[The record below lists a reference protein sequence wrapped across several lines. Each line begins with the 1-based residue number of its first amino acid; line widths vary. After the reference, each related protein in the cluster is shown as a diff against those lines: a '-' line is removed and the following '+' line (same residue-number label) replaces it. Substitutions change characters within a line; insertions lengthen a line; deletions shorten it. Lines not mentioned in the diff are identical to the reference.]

1 MFQKLLRIALAIIGA
16 LIGYG
21 ISIGAKYLLIHSDS
35 SYEAYFKS
43 NHQYFIAA
51 IISLLFAIMF
61 YRLAPL
67 ISRQSVKVAG
77 KIEDDLQGVSG
88 NDILAGAIGLIFGL
102 IIAFF
107 ITQIFASITNQ
118 YLYVI
123 ITLIVYMIMGFIGA
137 VVANKKGKEI
147 ISQMFIARRN
157 SDAAQ
162 NTNPAQ
168 ATRFSVGGKGRKQS
182 NVIPK
187 ILDTSVIIDG
197 RIAEII
203 KTGFLE
209 GPIVIPE
216 FVLVELRH
224 IADSSDSLKRTRGR
238 RGLDILNRIQS
249 DYGIDIYNTESEKGL
264 KEIPEVD
271 VKLLKLAQIMGG
283 KVVTNDFNL
292 NKVARINGVDVLNIN
307 ELANTLKP
315 VVIPGE
321 KMTVTPVKQGKDSQQ
336 SIAYLDDGTMV
347 VLEDGKNYIGK
358 TREITVTSVLQ
369 TSAGRMIFGRVRV

>member
-1 MFQKLLRIALAIIGA
+1 MFKKLLRIALAIIGA

-21 ISIGAKYLLIHSDS
+21 ISIGSKYLLIHSDS

-43 NHQYFIAA
+43 NYQYILAV

-67 ISRQSVKVAG
+67 ISEQSVKVAG

-107 ITQIFASITNQ
+107 ITQIFAGITNQ

-123 ITLIVYMIMGFIGA
+123 ITLIVYMIMGFIGV

-147 ISQMFIARRN
+147 ISQMFTARRN
-157 SDAAQ
+157 SDTGPNA
-162 NTNPAQ
+162 NPAQ

-182 NVIPK
+182 NIIPK

-238 RGLDILNRIQS
+238 RGLDILNRIQT

>member
-1 MFQKLLRIALAIIGA
+1 MFKKLLRIALAIIGA

-157 SDAAQ
+157 SDATQ

-321 KMTVTPVKQGKDSQQ
+321 KMTVTPVKQGNDSQQ

>member
-1 MFQKLLRIALAIIGA
+1 MFKKLLRIALAIIGA

-157 SDAAQ
+157 SDATQ

-168 ATRFSVGGKGRKQS
+168 ATRFSVGGKGR
-182 NVIPK
+182 K

>member
-1 MFQKLLRIALAIIGA
+1 MFKKLLRIALAIIGA

-43 NHQYFIAA
+43 SHQYFIAA

>member
-1 MFQKLLRIALAIIGA
+1 MFKKLLRIALAIIGA

-203 KTGFLE
+203 KIGFLE

>member
-1 MFQKLLRIALAIIGA
+1 MFKKLLRIALAIIGA

-307 ELANTLKP
+307 ELSNTLKP

-321 KMTVTPVKQGKDSQQ
+321 KMTVTPVKQVKDSQQ
-336 SIAYLDDGTMV
+336 SISYLDDGTMV

>member
-1 MFQKLLRIALAIIGA
+1 MFKKLLRIALAIIGA

-21 ISIGAKYLLIHSDS
+21 ISIGSKYLLIHSDS

-43 NHQYFIAA
+43 NYQYILAV

-67 ISRQSVKVAG
+67 ISEQSVKVAG

-107 ITQIFASITNQ
+107 ITQIFAGITNQ

-123 ITLIVYMIMGFIGA
+123 ITLIVYMIMGFIGV

-147 ISQMFIARRN
+147 ISQMFNARRN
-157 SDAAQ
+157 SDAGPNA
-162 NTNPAQ
+162 NPAQ

-182 NVIPK
+182 NIIPK

-238 RGLDILNRIQS
+238 RGLDILNRIQT